1 MDILLALC
9 LGVALSA
16 ACGFRVFIPPFAL
29 SLAANYGNL
38 DLASQ
43 FAWLESPIAA
53 IVLGVA
59 TVIEVLAY
67 YIPVVDNLLD
77 TIEIPTA
84 IAFGTILTGANLG
97 EVDPVLQWT
106 LAVIAG
112 GGTAGVIESA
122 TVLTRL
128 ASTGVTGGM
137 GNILLATMEAL
148 SAAVLSLLALTIPLL
163 AIALVIGL
171 LIFAVTKIIK
181 FLPSFLRRIRGGSR
195 IEE

>member
-16 ACGFRVFIPPFAL
+16 ACGFRIFIPPFAL

-43 FAWLESPIAA
+43 LNWLESP
-53 IVLGVA
+53 VA
-59 TVIEVLAY
+59 TVTLGIATIIEILAY

-77 TIEIPTA
+77 MIEIPTA

-122 TVLTRL
+122 TSITRL

-137 GNILLATMEAL
+137 GNFLLATMEAL
-148 SAAVLSLLALTIPLL
+148 SAAVLSILALTLPLL
-163 AIALVIGL
+163 AIALVAGL
-171 LIFAVTKIIK
+171 LIFAISKVSKYLSSK
-181 FLPSFLRRIRGGSR
+181 VARRLNKRKM
-195 IEE
+195 